1 MNFPVAILRNAVR
14 ALRCNFVRL
23 LKALPLLLCAA
34 FAHAQMPPEFEVIAG
49 TYRGEALNGSDLDPV
64 TTIFRLGSGC
74 RLVGEYEIE
83 DELGTFQGTI
93 SNAYFENGTLYIEWT
108 DRDGEGYAEL
118 TFSSDFRSFDGFWGS
133 LDSPNRNPWNGV
145 RQK

>member
-1 MNFPVAILRNAVR
+1 MTLRSEVLCHAARSLRRIVARLFNA
-14 ALRCNFVRL
+14 A
-23 LKALPLLLCAA
+23 ALLLCATL
-34 FAHAQMPPEFEVIAG
+34 AHAQIPPELEAIAG
-49 TYRGEALNGSDLDPV
+49 TYRGEALNGADLDPV
-64 TTIFRLGSGC
+64 TTIFRLAPGG

-93 SNAYFENGTLYIEWT
+93 SNAYFANGTLFIEWT

-133 LDSPNRNPWNGV
+133 LDSANENPWNGV
-145 RQK
+145 RQ